1 MVDRSP
7 PQISFHSGMSETAPR
22 ATGMKGFLFFF
33 VHRKDTFFAIDAFML
48 LCFFH
53 FHSLAVALLRYLC
66 INHDGVVRKVGLEV
80 SLG

>member
-1 MVDRSP
+1 MVDSSP

-53 FHSLAVALLRYLC
+53 FLDHGAQQTTGLHMLREKS
-66 INHDGVVRKVGLEV
+66 GA
-80 SLG
+80 